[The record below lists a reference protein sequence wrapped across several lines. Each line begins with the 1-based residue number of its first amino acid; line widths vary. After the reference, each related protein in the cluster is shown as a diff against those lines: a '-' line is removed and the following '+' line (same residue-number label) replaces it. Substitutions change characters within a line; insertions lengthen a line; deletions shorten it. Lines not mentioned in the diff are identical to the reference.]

1 VAGAA
6 QPLSIS
12 IDDAELLRELKRL
25 LAAVQDP
32 SPALREIGEVLT
44 RSTKERFRSERDPDG
59 QPWEQNADS
68 TLLNYL
74 RKRQGLSKRKTA
86 TGGRTL
92 TQRGARALGAKQILT
107 DRGDLADS
115 IAYQL
120 EDGGKAVAVGTSRI
134 YAAMQQFG
142 GTTAEHPQLWGDI
155 PARPFLGISDDDEAD
170 ILAILRAHLGDGA

>member
-1 VAGAA
+1 MAGTA
-6 QPLSIS
+6 QPISIE
-12 IDDAELLRELKRL
+12 IDDAELRREFKRL
-25 LAAVQDP
+25 LDAVQDP

-44 RSTKERFRSERDPDG
+44 RSTKERFQTETGPDG
-59 QPWEQNADS
+59 AKWEQNADS

-92 TQRGARALGAKQILT
+92 TQRGARALGGKQILT

-120 EDGGKAVAVGTSRI
+120 EGDNSVAVGTSRI

-142 GTTAEHPQLWGDI
+142 GTTADHPQLWGDI
-155 PARPFLGISDDDEAD
+155 PARPFLGISDADEAD